1 MTAQANANVVALQL
15 EKVRDK
21 VPLLYERDDI
31 LLTMIQQRGDVEK
44 VSSRNMRLPLQVNPG
59 GKAGSY
65 NADGGDLG
73 RGSGTAYD
81 VAQVSPIFFRFAIE
95 ITKLVEY
102 ATTGRERAIEN
113 ATKREVANGMK
124 QFRSFLDK
132 LMQTAGNGVLGTIN
146 TVASTT
152 FTMAVPYGAA
162 LVYPGQTIQIY
173 DTTLTTNR
181 NVAAGVTTTV
191 LTADPVTTQNITV
204 DNVPTGT
211 VATDVIVHDGL
222 TGAQPVS
229 LFGIKYHQNNS
240 TTGTWLNLNRATY
253 PIQLQTPRV
262 NAGNAALTPSNVRL
276 AINKVRKSLGI
287 NHISKL
293 IAYMAVEQEHA
304 WENLGITVSQIIK
317 EGGESGG
324 NDLDLLFSG
333 RKTMSGDS
341 HQVQRKRRPDA
352 RGFSRPLA
360 LGTRRAQGHRLLRSQ
375 WQHGVPDLR
384 RQRRHRSQLH
394 LLLRHRVSGVGRLA
408 AYRRV
413 HRHTRAAQRLLRN
426 RGRGST
432 GSRGGKG
439 KDVPRIAFA
448 GGSSDSGF

>member
-1 MTAQANANVVALQL
+1 MPAQANANVVALQL

-73 RGSGTAYD
+73 RGSGTSYD

-124 QFRSFLDK
+124 QFRAFLDK

-146 TVASTT
+146 SIASTT
-152 FTMAVPYGAA
+152 FTMAVPSGAA

-191 LTADPVTTQNITV
+191 LSADPINAQTITV

-229 LFGIKYHQNNS
+229 LFGIKYHQNNA

-253 PIQLQTPRV
+253 PVQLQTPRV

-287 NHISKL
+287 NHVSKL

-317 EGGESGG
+317 EGGASDG

-333 RKTMSGDS
+333 RKTMSGIPIKSSVNADQTRVDFLDLS
-341 HQVQRKRRPDA
+341 HW
-352 RGFSRPLA
+352 G
-360 LGTRRAQGHRLLRSQ
+360 RAVLKDIDFYEVNGNTVFPIY
-375 WQHGVPDLR
+375 GA
-384 RQRRHRSQLH
+384 
-394 LLLRHRVSGVGRLA
+394 SGGLA
-408 AYRRV
+408 ASYIFYFDTAFQVWDDSPR
-413 HRHTRAAQRLLRN
+413 
-426 RGRGST
+426 T
-432 GSRGGKG
+432 G
-439 KDVPRIAFA
+439 AFIDTLA
-448 GGSSDSGF
+448 RPSGY

>member
-1 MTAQANANVVALQL
+1 MPAQQNANVIALQL

-44 VSSRNMRLPLQVNPG
+44 ISSRNLRLPLQVNPG

-73 RGSGTAYD
+73 RGSGTQYD

-113 ATKREVANGMK
+113 AAKREVANGMK
-124 QFRSFLDK
+124 QFRAFLDK
-132 LMQTAGNGVLGTIN
+132 LIQTAGNGVLGTISN
-146 TVASTT
+146 VSGTT
-152 FTMAVPYGAA
+152 FTMTVPYGAA

-181 NVAAGVTTTV
+181 NIAASVTTTV
-191 LTADPVTTQNITV
+191 VTADPITTQQITV

-222 TGAQPVS
+222 SGAQPVS
-229 LFGIKYHQNNS
+229 LYGIKYHQNNA
-240 TTGTWLNLNRATY
+240 TTGTWLNLNRASY
-253 PIQLQTPRV
+253 PVQLQTPRV
-262 NAGNAALTPSNVRL
+262 NAGNAALTPANVRL

-287 NHISKL
+287 NHLSKL

-304 WENLGITVSQIIK
+304 WENLGITVSSIIK
-317 EGGESGG
+317 EGGGG
-324 NDLDLLFSG
+324 SANDLDLLFTG
-333 RKTMSGDS
+333 RKTMSGIPIKSSVNAD
-341 HQVQRKRRPDA
+341 QTRVD
-352 RGFSRPLA
+352 FLDLA
-360 LGTRRAQGHRLLRSQ
+360 HWGRAVLKDIDFYEVNGNTVFPIY
-375 WQHGVPDLR
+375 GA
-384 RQRRHRSQLH
+384 
-394 LLLRHRVSGVGRLA
+394 SGGLA
-408 AYRRV
+408 ASYIFYFD
-413 HRHTRAAQRLLRN
+413 TSFQL
-426 RGRGST
+426 
-432 GSRGGKG
+432 
-439 KDVPRIAFA
+439 F
-448 GGSSDSGF
+448 SDSPRSGAYIDTLARPSGY

>member
-1 MTAQANANVVALQL
+1 MPAQANANVVALQL

-44 VSSRNMRLPLQVNPG
+44 VSSRNMRLPLQLVPG

-73 RGSGTAYD
+73 RGSGTSYD

-124 QFRSFLDK
+124 QFRAFLDK

-146 TVASTT
+146 SIASTT
-152 FTMAVPYGAA
+152 FTMAVPSGAA

-191 LTADPVTTQNITV
+191 LSADPITAQTITV

-229 LFGIKYHQNNS
+229 LYGIKYHQNNA

-253 PIQLQTPRV
+253 PVQLQTPRV

-317 EGGESGG
+317 EGGASDG

-333 RKTMSGDS
+333 RKTMSGIPIKSSVNADQTRVDFLDLAHWGRAVLKDIDFYEVNGNTVFPIYGASGGIAASYIFYFDTAFQVWDDS
-341 HQVQRKRRPDA
+341 PRTGAFIDTLARP
-352 RGFSRPLA
+352 
-360 LGTRRAQGHRLLRSQ
+360 
-375 WQHGVPDLR
+375 
-384 RQRRHRSQLH
+384 
-394 LLLRHRVSGVGRLA
+394 SG
-408 AYRRV
+408 Y
-413 HRHTRAAQRLLRN
+413 
-426 RGRGST
+426 
-432 GSRGGKG
+432 
-439 KDVPRIAFA
+439 
-448 GGSSDSGF
+448 

>member
-1 MTAQANANVVALQL
+1 MPAQANANVVALQL

-152 FTMAVPYGAA
+152 FTMTVPYGAA

-204 DNVPTGT
+204 DNVPAGT

-229 LFGIKYHQNNS
+229 LFGIKYHQNNA

-317 EGGESGG
+317 EGGEGSG

-333 RKTMSGDS
+333 RKTMSGVPIKSSVNADQTRVDFLDLSHWGRAVLKDIDFYEVNGNTVFPIYGASGGIAASYIFYFDTAFQVWDDS
-341 HQVQRKRRPDA
+341 PRTGAFIDTLARP
-352 RGFSRPLA
+352 
-360 LGTRRAQGHRLLRSQ
+360 
-375 WQHGVPDLR
+375 
-384 RQRRHRSQLH
+384 
-394 LLLRHRVSGVGRLA
+394 SG
-408 AYRRV
+408 Y
-413 HRHTRAAQRLLRN
+413 
-426 RGRGST
+426 
-432 GSRGGKG
+432 
-439 KDVPRIAFA
+439 
-448 GGSSDSGF
+448 

>member
-1 MTAQANANVVALQL
+1 MPAQANANVVALQL

-124 QFRSFLDK
+124 QFRAFLDK

-146 TVASTT
+146 SIASTT
-152 FTMAVPYGAA
+152 FTMAVPSGAA

-191 LTADPVTTQNITV
+191 LSADPINAQTITV

-229 LFGIKYHQNNS
+229 LFGIKYHQNNA

-253 PIQLQTPRV
+253 PVQLQTPRV

-287 NHISKL
+287 NHIAKL

-317 EGGESGG
+317 EGGASDG

-333 RKTMSGDS
+333 RKTMSGIPIKSSVNADQTRVDFLDLS
-341 HQVQRKRRPDA
+341 HW
-352 RGFSRPLA
+352 G
-360 LGTRRAQGHRLLRSQ
+360 RAVLKDIDFYEVNGNTVFPIY
-375 WQHGVPDLR
+375 GA
-384 RQRRHRSQLH
+384 
-394 LLLRHRVSGVGRLA
+394 SGGLA
-408 AYRRV
+408 ASYIFYFDTAFQVWDDSPR
-413 HRHTRAAQRLLRN
+413 
-426 RGRGST
+426 T
-432 GSRGGKG
+432 G
-439 KDVPRIAFA
+439 AFIDTLA
-448 GGSSDSGF
+448 RPSGY

>member
-1 MTAQANANVVALQL
+1 MTAQANANVIGLQL

-65 NADGGDLG
+65 SADGGDLG

-81 VAQVSPIFFRFAIE
+81 IAQVSPVFFRFAIE

-113 ATKREVANGMK
+113 AAKREVAQGMK
-124 QFRSFLDK
+124 QFRAFLDK
-132 LMQTAGNGVLGTIN
+132 LMQTAGNGVLGTISN
-146 TVASTT
+146 VSGTT
-152 FTMAVPYGAA
+152 FTMSVPSGAA

-181 NVAAGVTTTV
+181 NIAANVTTNV
-191 LTADPVTTQNITV
+191 LTADPVTTQTITV

-222 TGAQPVS
+222 SGAQPVS
-229 LFGIKYHQNNS
+229 LYGIKYHQNNA

-253 PIQLQTPRV
+253 PIQLATPRV

-287 NHISKL
+287 NHLGKL

-317 EGGESGG
+317 EGGEKSG

-333 RKTMSGDS
+333 RKTMSGIPIKASVNADQTRVDFLDLAHWGRAVLKDIDFYEVNGNTVFPIYGASGGIAASYIFYFDTAFQVWDDS
-341 HQVQRKRRPDA
+341 PRTGAYIDTLARP
-352 RGFSRPLA
+352 
-360 LGTRRAQGHRLLRSQ
+360 
-375 WQHGVPDLR
+375 
-384 RQRRHRSQLH
+384 
-394 LLLRHRVSGVGRLA
+394 SG
-408 AYRRV
+408 Y
-413 HRHTRAAQRLLRN
+413 
-426 RGRGST
+426 
-432 GSRGGKG
+432 
-439 KDVPRIAFA
+439 
-448 GGSSDSGF
+448 